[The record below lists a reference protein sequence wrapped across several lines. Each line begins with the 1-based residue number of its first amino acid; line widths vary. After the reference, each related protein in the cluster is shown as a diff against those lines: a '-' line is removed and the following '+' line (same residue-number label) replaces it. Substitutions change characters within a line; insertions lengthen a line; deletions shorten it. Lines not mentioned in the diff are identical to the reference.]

1 MSSDLALT
9 YIHLP
14 TSPSPTCRFCRSR
27 GTLQHS
33 PFSRIQIGAE
43 ASVYFR
49 LHVATVV
56 KSSVGN
62 CKAWSPAPGEMSRIS
77 GRFRSVVWHVCSL
90 VSTGFNFSCVRMTY
104 GCHLAWT
111 STCNGVITP
120 DETLPWRKAF
130 RSLFQAPAWSL
141 SIKCRSSNLAICEL
155 LIDRL
160 NYCAAQFYLFQTTGI
175 SPFRSSKSCWS
186 IHVQNGSSLPVLEP
200 QAADLPLL
208 FVLLQT
214 AHGGGQAKGQANTA
228 GRSASLQHLVLAV
241 NQWKNIGKACHGLCP

>member
-14 TSPSPTCRFCRSR
+14 TSPSPTFADFAGVGWSR

-33 PFSRIQIGAE
+33 PFSRIQIEAE

-77 GRFRSVVWHVCSL
+77 GRFSSVAWHVCSP
-90 VSTGFNFSCVRMTY
+90 VSTGFNFSCVRTTY
-104 GCHLAWT
+104 GCRLVWT

-120 DETLPWRKAF
+120 DETLPWRGAF

-141 SIKCRSSNLAICEL
+141 LIKCRSKKSSYLRTFDRQIKNLRRAI
-155 LIDRL
+155 
-160 NYCAAQFYLFQTTGI
+160 
-175 SPFRSSKSCWS
+175 
-186 IHVQNGSSLPVLEP
+186 
-200 QAADLPLL
+200 LPLSN
-208 FVLLQT
+208 
-214 AHGGGQAKGQANTA
+214 H
-228 GRSASLQHLVLAV
+228 R
-241 NQWKNIGKACHGLCP
+241 NISFQIF

>member
-111 STCNGVITP
+111 STCNGVIAP

-155 LIDRL
+155 LIDRQIKL
-160 NYCAAQFYLFQTTGI
+160 LRRAI
-175 SPFRSSKSCWS
+175 
-186 IHVQNGSSLPVLEP
+186 
-200 QAADLPLL
+200 LPLSN
-208 FVLLQT
+208 
-214 AHGGGQAKGQANTA
+214 H
-228 GRSASLQHLVLAV
+228 R
-241 NQWKNIGKACHGLCP
+241 NISFQIFSVMLKHPCPERV